1 MSCQSVQEQ
10 ISWLLDRQL
19 ADAERE
25 SVLAHVQSCSA
36 CSTQL
41 RVLQNMRA
49 ALRSMNRQPLPAALA
64 MQLRVLASHERL
76 RRLAHASV
84 SARLNYWCDRL
95 ELFFDNLMRPVAL
108 PMAGGLLSA
117 LLLFG
122 MLVPSLSFR
131 HNFRDDLQLVMA
143 SDPEGRLVLSQP
155 ADGAPTWLW
164 KGDSPRL
171 EPVSTTG
178 YGDETVL
185 ELTIDDTGRVADY
198 AVSHGQLTP
207 EMQMIILFSRFTP
220 ATFQGKRTW
229 GKTCVVFTHHRGA
242 KG

>member
-19 ADAERE
+19 ADRERE
-25 SVLAHVQSCSA
+25 SVLAHLQSCSA
-36 CSTQL
+36 CSAHLQ
-41 RVLQNMRA
+41 VLQNMRA
-49 ALRSMNRQPLPAALA
+49 ALRSMSHQPLPAVLA

-76 RRLAHASV
+76 RQLSRASI
-84 SARLNYWCDRL
+84 SARLKYWYERV
-95 ELFFDNLMRPVAL
+95 ELFCDNLMRPVAL
-108 PMAGGLLSA
+108 PLAGGLLSA
-117 LLLFG
+117 LVLFG
-122 MLVPSLSFR
+122 MLVPNLSFR
-131 HNFRDDLQLVMA
+131 HNVVDDLQLVMA
-143 SDPEGRLVLSQP
+143 SDPEGRLVVSQP

-171 EPVSTTG
+171 EPVSSAG

-198 AVSHGQLTP
+198 SISQGQLTP

-229 GKTCVVFTHHRGA
+229 GKTCVVFTRHRNA
-242 KG
+242 RS